1 YIDPPYNSPSSE
13 ISYKNN
19 FKHSSFSSLMENRL
33 EIGKQLLNEE
43 EGVQIIAIDEN
54 EQNNLFSINA
64 QIYDSELYDNTLI
77 SVEHN
82 KKGIQGDHFSYSNE
96 FAIFSIP
103 YTLKKINRIPLEESE
118 WEWSNLR
125 NWGGESLR
133 SDAKN
138 CFYPIIVKDNEIIGV
153 GDVCE
158 DNFHPGD
165 INVVDDDTVFIYPV
179 DNDGVER
186 KWRYANDTVKQ
197 ILERLKVV
205 KEANGKLNVK
215 LAKVDRPF
223 KSMWYET
230 KHNAGDNGTKVLTNM
245 GFAKGQFD

>member
-1 YIDPPYNSPSSE
+1 
-13 ISYKNN
+13 
-19 FKHSSFSSLMENRL
+19 
-33 EIGKQLLNEE
+33 
-43 EGVQIIAIDEN
+43 
-54 EQNNLFSINA
+54 
-64 QIYDSELYDNTLI
+64 
-77 SVEHN
+77 
-82 KKGIQGDHFSYSNE
+82 
-96 FAIFSIP
+96 
-103 YTLKKINRIPLEESE
+103 PLEESE

-245 GFAKGQFD
+245 GFAKGQFDFPKSVYLVKDCLSVNGRIKSLVVDYFAGSGTTGHATIK